1 MQAKVYRFIF
11 INKQSNHISTFIRN
25 VIYEKD
31 DKFNI
36 GNNTLHGVNGSFFCS
51 QC

>member
-1 MQAKVYRFIF
+1 MQAQIYRLIF
-11 INKQSNHISTFIRN
+11 INKQFGHIIKFIKS

-31 DKFNI
+31 DKLNI
-36 GNNTLHGVNGSFFCS
+36 GDNTLHGVNGSFFCS